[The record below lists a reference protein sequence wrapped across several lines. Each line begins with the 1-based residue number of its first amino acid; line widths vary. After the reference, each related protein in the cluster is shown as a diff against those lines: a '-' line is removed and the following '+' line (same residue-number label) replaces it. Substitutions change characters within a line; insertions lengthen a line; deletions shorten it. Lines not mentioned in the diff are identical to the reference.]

1 MQLMSL
7 IDNATYEL
15 RGKKKSLAAHSNSFG
30 NSNMN
35 KTFQLSGHKLAYK
48 MNRPK
53 PISLK
58 QDLKKLKA
66 EMKVVGEDHLQ
77 DVMTFTRDAA
87 NFIRR
92 KETKTKYV
100 VDHSKKPKQQRNDK
114 VHVEHNQQE
123 NPMP

>member
-1 MQLMSL
+1 
-7 IDNATYEL
+7 
-15 RGKKKSLAAHSNSFG
+15 
-30 NSNMN
+30 MN

-58 QDLKKLKA
+58 QDLKKLNA
-66 EMKVVGEDHLQ
+66 EMKVRGEDHLK

-100 VDHSKKPKQQRNDK
+100 DHNKRKKTGDDK
-114 VHVEHNQQE
+114 VLIEHN
-123 NPMP
+123 